1 MDRIR
6 SSQPMR
12 TLLAVAM
19 GCVMLLRLFAPS
31 GFMPVPVADSIGI
44 QLCQGFR
51 ASATTVTIDHQ
62 LPTEKPRCH
71 DGLCGFSLDT
81 LENPATTASLAAGL
95 IWPLTATGVG
105 QPLVAPLVR
114 QFAAL
119 RPPPI
124 GPPATR

>member
-6 SSQPMR
+6 SSQPLR

-19 GCVMLLRLFAPS
+19 ACVMLLRLFAPS
-31 GFMPVPVADSIGI
+31 GFMPVPAGGSIAI
-44 QLCQGFR
+44 QLCQGFH
-51 ASATTVTIDHQ
+51 ATPTSVTIDHQ
-62 LPTEKPRCH
+62 LPADRPRCH

-81 LENPATTASLAAGL
+81 IQNPATIASLAAGL
-95 IWPLTATGVG
+95 IWPFAATGG
-105 QPLVAPLVR
+105 QPLLAPLVR
-114 QFAAL
+114 QLTAL